1 MRRRRSGDQPSFPWL
16 ERLGALVT
24 EVRTR
29 LEAYRRRYA
38 PVDVG
43 MRFAERNRP
52 VAIGLL
58 ASALAFRLFLL
69 MLPLAYVLI
78 AGLDFL
84 RAASPGTPAMLARQ
98 AGLTSLIAGSVDQ
111 AVRAS
116 DQGRWLALAFGV
128 SASVFA
134 ASGVV
139 TVLQRVHALAWQV
152 PAPRGR
158 HSPWLVLG
166 VLGGIILIMFS
177 TAAAASARHGS
188 PGWGLLATLGAGG
201 VYFGVA
207 LAGAWALPRP
217 AIPLRSQMPG
227 ALLFAVGMQAFHVAV
242 VYYFVPKTA
251 RSSAAYGSL
260 GVALVV
266 LASLSLLGLLVV
278 GAAAFNAILWER
290 RGARK
295 ESERVTP

>member
-1 MRRRRSGDQPSFPWL
+1 MRRRRSGDQPSFSWL
-16 ERLGALVT
+16 ERLGALVAQA
-24 EVRTR
+24 RTR
-29 LEAYRRRYA
+29 LEDYRKRYA

-139 TVLQRVHALAWQV
+139 TVLQRVHALAWHV
-152 PAPRGR
+152 PPPRGR
-158 HSPWLVLG
+158 SPLLILGLIAGVLVL
-166 VLGGIILIMFS
+166 IL
-177 TAAAASARHGS
+177 TTGAAATARHES
-188 PGWGLLATLGAGG
+188 RAWGLVATLAAAC
-201 VYFGVA
+201 VYFALA
-207 LAGAWALPRP
+207 LAGARALPHP
-217 AIPLRSQMPG
+217 GIPLRAHMPG
-227 ALLFAVGMQAFHVAV
+227 ALLFSVGLQAFHVAV
-242 VYYFVPKTA
+242 VYYFVPRTA
-251 RSSAAYGSL
+251 RSAAAYGSL

-266 LASLSLLGLLVV
+266 LAALSLLGLLVV
-278 GAAAFNAILWER
+278 AAAEFNAILWER
-290 RGARK
+290 RGVRK
-295 ESERVTP
+295 ESERVSW